1 MDGVKRALNVRR
13 MAVREA
19 SKRARDRNEWRMIV
33 TQFRLASAVATG
45 LPYRG
50 NPVVRAVGEMAHM
63 KRRKLWKTGRMGC
76 VAPAVPS
83 KLGWVPHHC

>member
-1 MDGVKRALNVRR
+1 
-13 MAVREA
+13 MAN
-19 SKRARDRNEWRMIV
+19 DCD
-33 TQFRLASAVATG
+33 ASAVATG

-50 NPVVRAVGEMAHM
+50 DPVVGAVGEMASM
-63 KRRKLWKTGRMGC
+63 KRCKLWKTGSVGC